1 MSVMTFFMTHS
12 LMLLDISGNLFQ
24 SLPLDSLRNVH
35 TLSRLIAQRNQIQHL
50 DGNWG
55 NLADSLRSLHLS
67 SNTISE
73 ITQLHTNSG
82 SSFSNNNNISSAS
95 SSSSILSSSAI
106 IPTMSGSNSAPSSD
120 MRTFSKLRKLVWL
133 DLSNNRIAHVSYNLM
148 PKSLVTID
156 LSRNVLSTFPMSL
169 VEHLR
174 DLKILNLRDNL
185 IGKLYNIEFSI
196 QLSGKPQQRP
206 AYSLEKLDLSQN
218 VIDEIPSNLFN
229 STIRIKALSL
239 DKNFIKRIP
248 GNAFRDMGVVHL
260 VLAFNYISEIDE
272 NGFDT
277 LENTLEYL
285 DLERNQLMYV
295 PLAISKLQKLKY
307 LYLTSNE
314 IAHLEYMPPTLRVLS
329 LSSNNFT
336 QIPSESLMNCTE
348 LSYLNMGYNQIREMS
363 EDIFLG
369 WGSNLQTLL
378 LRNNKITHLNYN
390 TFNGLDTIKEISL
403 SFNDIHYVQPMVF
416 ENISRTLKIL
426 ELSFGIYRD
435 DFPLEPISY
444 LTELMWLGLDNNNLK
459 MIPGHSLHSLTQL
472 TYVNLAFN
480 RITFLP
486 RNIFLSDVH
495 KNLLEIDLSFNQI
508 ECVLSNT
515 FDDLDLLQIVNLASN
530 RIQSIEKYSFYN
542 LQLLTYLDLSYNR
555 ITNISDMAF
564 QFLPNIL
571 SIDLMYN
578 QLTKFSFKAF
588 MHITNA
594 TTPMRLNISNN
605 YIRTIDGDLSSYFY
619 IYSLDLSNNLIW
631 DTQSFKNIG
640 YSLRVLY
647 LNNNN
652 ITQLANHAFGDLNML
667 EILNLANNSIHS
679 LRRRSFQGLSNL
691 QELDLSMNEIE
702 MLQIEQFSNL
712 GKLRVLNLSY
722 NKLRTIPKNAFY
734 NTRIERLDL
743 SFNNIGLFPVG
754 ALSEIGFTLR
764 ALDIQNN
771 QIESIDST
779 MFQNTQFLLDL
790 NLASNQIKIL
800 SDNAFASLNNLTFL
814 DLSYN
819 TLTPPPNYKEFFLN
833 TPRLR
838 TLKLRGI
845 GLYRMPNLPLKY
857 LTLLDVGKNYLQE
870 VEGLYDMRNLREFY
884 INENRVVNLGNVTRF
899 LPSCLRKL
907 DISRNPIRKQSLY
920 DFTQIRRIE
929 ELNIE
934 NVKIINSELFVKL
947 HNLKKIRISSQAN
960 FSDLISK
967 LKGLRELH
975 VHIYDDRIRE
985 EFFSKLTA
993 LTKLTLLEITGFK
1006 LTNIHPRAF
1015 NGLARNQDLKIRI
1028 THTNVYDLPIGIFYP
1043 LKYIPRLSIDLSNNK
1058 LAALSPDSFYP
1069 NASSWDAVG
1078 TRSVFGGMN
1087 IAGNPL
1093 QCECGLVWLGHWL
1106 RRWLRETAQVNIL
1119 NKEELKQMLLKS
1131 RDSTCT
1137 DVITGKKLSFL
1148 EIFPEDLLCHA
1159 SALSSK
1165 SVLIFTTTSLRISLL
1180 LNTIIVLFVSYR
1192 LYY

>member
-1 MSVMTFFMTHS
+1 M
-12 LMLLDISGNLFQ
+12 
-24 SLPLDSLRNVH
+24 
-35 TLSRLIAQRNQIQHL
+35 
-50 DGNWG
+50 
-55 NLADSLRSLHLS
+55 
-67 SNTISE
+67 
-73 ITQLHTNSG
+73 
-82 SSFSNNNNISSAS
+82 S
-95 SSSSILSSSAI
+95 SSSNASHLLSGGGST
-106 IPTMSGSNSAPSSD
+106 PTASVSD
-120 MRTFSKLRKLVWL
+120 STGIRTFSKLRKLVWL

-169 VEHLR
+169 VEHLH

-185 IGKLYNIEFSI
+185 IAKLYNIEYSVVV
-196 QLSGKPQQRP
+196 QLSGKQQQRP
-206 AYSLEKLDLSQN
+206 VYSLEKLDLSQN
-218 VIDEIPSNLFN
+218 LIEEIPANLFN
-229 STIRIKALSL
+229 GTIRVKAVNF
-239 DKNFIKRIP
+239 DKNFIRQLP
-248 GNAFRDMGVVHL
+248 ARAFSDMGIIHM
-260 VLAFNYISEIDE
+260 VLAFNYITEIDE
-272 NGFDT
+272 RAFET

-285 DLERNQLMYV
+285 DLERNLLMFV
-295 PLAISKLQKLKY
+295 PLAINNLQKLKY

-314 IAHLEYMPPTLRVLS
+314 IAHLEYMPSGLRVLS
-329 LSSNNFT
+329 LSGNNFT
-336 QIPSESLMNCTE
+336 QIPSEALMNCTE
-348 LSYLNMGYNQIREMS
+348 LSYLNMGYNQIRDMS

-416 ENISRTLKIL
+416 ENVSRTLKIL

-472 TYVNLAFN
+472 TYVSLAFN

-508 ECVLSNT
+508 ECILSNT
-515 FDDLDLLQIVNLASN
+515 FDDLELLQIVNLASN

-542 LQLLTYLDLSYNR
+542 LQLLTYIDLSYNR
-555 ITNISDMAF
+555 ISNISDMAF

-578 QLTKFSFKAF
+578 QLAKFSFKTF

-605 YIRTIDGDLSSYFY
+605 YIRTIDGDLTSYFY
-619 IYSLDLSNNLIW
+619 IYSLDASNNIIW

-652 ITQLANHAFGDLNML
+652 ITQLSNHAFGDLNLL
-667 EILNLANNSIHS
+667 EILNLANNSIYT
-679 LRRRSFQGLSNL
+679 LRRRSFLGLSNL
-691 QELDLSMNEIE
+691 QEMDLSMNRIE
-702 MLQIEQFSNL
+702 MLQVEQFSNL
-712 GKLRVLNLSY
+712 GKLRVLNLAN
-722 NKLRTIPKNAFY
+722 NKLRTIPRDAFY
-734 NTRIERLDL
+734 NTRIERLNL
-743 SFNNIGLFPVG
+743 SFNNIALFP
-754 ALSEIGFTLR
+754 ASSLSEIGFTLR
-764 ALDIQNN
+764 ALDISNN
-771 QIESIDST
+771 QIDSLDST

-790 NLASNQIKIL
+790 NLASNQIKLL
-800 SDNAFASLNNLTFL
+800 SDNTFASLNNLTSL
-814 DLSYN
+814 DLSFN
-819 TLTPPPNYKEFFLN
+819 VLVPPNFKEFFLN

-838 TLKLRGI
+838 VLRMRGV
-845 GLYRMPNLPLKY
+845 GLYKMPALPLKY
-857 LTLLDVGKNYLQE
+857 LTILDLNKNYLQE

-884 INENRVVNLGNVTRF
+884 IKENRVINLGNVTRF

-907 DISRNPIRKQSLY
+907 DISRNPIRKQSLH
-920 DFTQIRRIE
+920 DFAQIRRIE

-934 NVKIINSELFVKL
+934 NVKIINSELFFKL
-947 HNLKKIRISSQAN
+947 HNLKRIRISSQAN
-960 FSDLISK
+960 FSELISK
-967 LKGLRELH
+967 LRGLRELY
-975 VHIYDDRIRE
+975 VHIYDDRIGE
-985 EFFSKLTA
+985 DFFSKLTA
-993 LTKLTLLEITGFK
+993 LTKLVLLELTGIK
-1006 LTNIHPRAF
+1006 LTTIHPRAF
-1015 NGLARNQDLKIRI
+1015 NGLARNQDLKIRL
-1028 THTNVYDLPIGIFYP
+1028 TQTNVYDLPPGIFYA

-1106 RRWLRETAQVNIL
+1106 RRWLRETAQVNLL
-1119 NKEELKQMLLKS
+1119 NKEELKHMLL
-1131 RDSTCT
+1131 
-1137 DVITGKKLSFL
+1137 
-1148 EIFPEDLLCHA
+1148 
-1159 SALSSK
+1159 
-1165 SVLIFTTTSLRISLL
+1165 
-1180 LNTIIVLFVSYR
+1180 VSN
-1192 LYY
+1192 